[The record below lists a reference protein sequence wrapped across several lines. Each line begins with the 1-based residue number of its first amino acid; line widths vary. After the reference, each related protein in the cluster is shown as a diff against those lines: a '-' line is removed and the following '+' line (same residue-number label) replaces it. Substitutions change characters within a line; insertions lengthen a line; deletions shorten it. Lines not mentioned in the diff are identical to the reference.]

1 MNNKVLVL
9 GNGFDIDLGLKTKY
23 RDFADSEFWPFND
36 DSGILHPEN
45 NRATN
50 LLRDVLNERKL
61 DVSTW
66 FDLESIMAEFA
77 VHGSTTE
84 FDGHDIGQ
92 DRRDYD
98 VLVESLSSYLN
109 KIQQENIK
117 EDSIAAIVLRAIIQN
132 GYFSEIYSFN
142 YTDLHLIA
150 RKLRIP
156 NDFKYSHVHGSLAEK
171 SIILGIESKSQFD
184 TEYRFMCK
192 EYNPNYRSHLI
203 RQRLEAADEV
213 VFFGH
218 GLSKIDYHYF
228 ERLFSMCSTEAI
240 IDENHKW
247 LSFFTYDEF
256 SRMDLLDRLQ
266 EMNNRRLDLM
276 FGNNQLQFF
285 KTKDGLTPQLNKY
298 LQHLKDTSKAAHRE
312 QMRRIASRL

>member
-1 MNNKVLVL
+1 MKNKVLIL

-23 RDFADSEFWPFND
+23 RDFADSDLWPFNGEE
-36 DSGILHPEN
+36 GIIHPE

-50 LLRDVLNERKL
+50 LLRDVLNERKS

-77 VHGSTTE
+77 VYGSKNE
-84 FDGHDIGQ
+84 FDSHDIEQ
-92 DRRDYD
+92 DKRDCD
-98 VLVESLSSYLN
+98 VLVKSLSKYLS
-109 KIQQENIK
+109 KTQQDNVK
-117 EDSIAAIVLRAIIQN
+117 EDSIAAVVLRAIIQN

-150 RKLRIP
+150 RNLRIP
-156 NDFKYSHVHGSLAEK
+156 DDFIYSHVHGSLADK
-171 SIILGIESKSQFD
+171 SIILGIESQYKFD
-184 TEYRFMCK
+184 PEYRFMCK

-203 RQRLEAADEV
+203 RQQLESADEV

-228 ERLFSMCSTEAI
+228 EQLFSRCSTETI
-240 IDENHKW
+240 INKDIKW
-247 LSFFTYDEF
+247 LSFFTYDET

-276 FGNNQLQFF
+276 FGNNHLQFF
-285 KTKDGLTPQLNKY
+285 KTKDGITPQLNKY
-298 LQHLKDTSKAAHRE
+298 LQHLRDTSKAAHRE
-312 QMRRIASRL
+312 KMHRLVSQL